1 MQKKTLIWQLENSGD
16 ENAQYQAIRQLQFY
30 IDDAHVFEALC
41 SMAVKTENR
50 NIRTWLI
57 HSLAPRIETARRRI
71 AAMAMAS
78 ESPIMRQRAAFLLRQ
93 LNFQLLQHSPDS
105 ELRNA
110 ARDLQAAAYVS
121 HGLYGRISE
130 GSRSHRLQDG
140 RIPAETDTP
149 RQKVEI
155 LGGFNPAFKEAFDDL
170 TPRLLM
176 RRSCG

>member
-121 HGLYGRISE
+121 HGLYGEEFLKEVDRIACKMA
-130 GSRSHRLQDG
+130 GSQPKRTHRARKSKFWAASTRRLKK
-140 RIPAETDTP
+140 P
-149 RQKVEI
+149 
-155 LGGFNPAFKEAFDDL
+155 L
-170 TPRLLM
+170 TTLPLA
-176 RRSCG
+176 C